1 MKYSSSQVRAMS
13 EKEWVEAMASELNA
27 AGFKARGLNPNT
39 HRWEDNYEPY
49 RVGSE
54 PKASTFVMGG
64 IDDSRAIEHLKNV
77 GLLNNGR
84 CPMCGGPID
93 CTPARFT
100 SGYDSTYHF
109 QICQSCCG
117 RGKRTSANPANNQGC
132 GCAVALLLMPYN
144 LIKSLIDMVFA

>member
-39 HRWEDNYEPY
+39 NRWEDNFEPF
-49 RVGSE
+49 RVGLE

-64 IDDSRAIEHLKNV
+64 IEDSQAIEYLKSV

-84 CPMCGGPID
+84 CPMCGGPING
-93 CTPARFT
+93 TPARFT
-100 SGYDSTYHF
+100 SGYDSSYHF
-109 QICQSCCG
+109 QICQSCCSH
-117 RGKRTSANPANNQGC
+117 GKRTSVNPANKQGC
-132 GCAVALLLMPYN
+132 GCMVALLLMPYN
-144 LIKSLIDMVFA
+144 LIKSLCEMIFT